1 MSGPRPFDARL
12 ILVTGKG
19 GVGKSTV
26 SAAMAIAA
34 ARSGRRVLLVELGA
48 RPVMGDLLDG
58 RAPKHTPSEIAPD
71 RYPNLWVAHLDAQK
85 ALQEYLV
92 ESIKVRSLA
101 RLATENRVLA
111 RLWQAA
117 PSVDEMAVLTA
128 LERFEGEADPSDSS
142 RRRYDHVI
150 VDLPATGH
158 ARAMLAV
165 PRGTLGMIRVGSLS
179 DRAKQVDALLHDSS
193 RTALVIVTLPE
204 ELPIN
209 ETVQLAQLL
218 EDDLDIETAAVVIN
232 AVLPRVFDERERAL
246 IERITDE
253 LEDEA
258 GHRLLEVATQQSKR
272 QQLQSERIERLKGM
286 LDTEFCELCFEPN
299 LGVGLVEKLA
309 GSFEMGAPGE

>member
-1 MSGPRPFDARL
+1 MTERGLFDARL

-26 SAAMAIAA
+26 SAAMAVAA
-34 ARSGRRVLLVELGA
+34 ARAGRRVLLVELGA
-48 RPVMGDLLDG
+48 RPVMGDLLKG
-58 RAPKHTPSEIAPD
+58 RTPKHTPSEIAD
-71 RYPNLWVAHLDAQK
+71 SYPNLWVAHLDAQR

-92 ESIKVRSLA
+92 ETIKVRSLA
-101 RLATENRVLA
+101 RLATENRVMA

-117 PSVDEMAVLTA
+117 PSVDEMAILTA
-128 LERFEGEADPSDSS
+128 LERFEGEVDPAQPE

-165 PRGTLGMIRVGSLS
+165 PRGTLGMIRVGALS
-179 DRAKQVDALLHDSS
+179 DRAKQVDALLHDPE

-209 ETVQLAQLL
+209 ETVQLAQVL

-232 AVLPRVFDERERAL
+232 AVLPRIFDERERAL
-246 IERITDE
+246 IGRIAE
-253 LEDEA
+253 QLQEEA
-258 GHRLLEVATQQSKR
+258 AHRLLDVATHQSTR
-272 QQLQSERIERLKGM
+272 QEYQTARIERLRGM
-286 LDTEFCELCFEPN
+286 LDTAFVELRFEPD
-299 LGVGLVEKLA
+299 LGVGLVEQLA
-309 GSFEMGAPGE
+309 AGFAIGAKS